1 MEKIS
6 KSGKKA
12 VNMLM
17 ETSKNDVRSVTGKN
31 LRNIML
37 LAGKDSIE
45 DVKKGDVDGIEYNK
59 LDENDVWKV
68 DAIKEIISVKSG
80 TLEVPG
86 FELEELQE
94 ILSYLCTS

>member
-31 LRNIML
+31 FRKIML
-37 LAGKDSIE
+37 LADKDSIE
-45 DVKKGDVDGIEYNK
+45 DVKKGDVDKIEYHK
-59 LDENDVWKV
+59 LDENEVWKV
-68 DAIKEIISVKSG
+68 EAIKEIINVKSG
-80 TLEVPG
+80 ILEVPG

-94 ILSYLCTS
+94 ILK